1 MYELKG
7 LVLFNREVLVIRES
21 SISTFME
28 IDFLQYTKER
38 KDNQNT
44 SIFWSIM
51 GDTKSRIS
59 IGTGSIEEGYGQEES
74 TIFHY
79 NNLV

>member
-51 GDTKSRIS
+51 NDTKSRIS
-59 IGTGSIEEGYGQEES
+59 IGTGSIEEGYGQE
-74 TIFHY
+74 
-79 NNLV
+79 